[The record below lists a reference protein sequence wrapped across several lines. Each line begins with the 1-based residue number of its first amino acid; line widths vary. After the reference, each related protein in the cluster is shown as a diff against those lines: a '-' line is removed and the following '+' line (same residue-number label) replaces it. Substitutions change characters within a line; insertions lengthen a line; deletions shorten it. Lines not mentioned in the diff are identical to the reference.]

1 MSAPPRRI
9 VTGHDASGKSV
20 VLSDTPTP
28 KTLDIGT
35 AAFHEVWITDR
46 TPARDRGHRAGA
58 DRPPRADAAAR
69 RRRDGAV
76 HRDGARRRV
85 ADAPHRDGRRRRRA
99 RGRDV
104 AAARRR
110 LRDARRARRR
120 RRPARHEPRVGEPVG
135 PPGADGVRDDRRHDH
150 RRVCARRPGRWSSST
165 RSSTERVYA
174 ARWRAKPGV
183 DSTRRS
189 DVMHS
194 AS

>member
-46 TPARDRGHRAGA
+46 TPADRGHGAGA
-58 DRPPRADAAAR
+58 DRPSGADAAAGE
-69 RRRDGAV
+69 RRDGAV
-76 HRDGARRRV
+76 HRAGARRRV
-85 ADAPHRDGRRRRRA
+85 ADAPHGDGRRRRRA

-110 LRDARRARRR
+110 LRDARRGRRR
-120 RRPARHEPRVGEPVG
+120 GRPARDEPRVGEPVG
-135 PPGADGVRDDRRHDH
+135 SPRAHGVRDDRRHDH
-150 RRVCARRPGRWSSST
+150 RRRPRRGRAACSSST